1 MNMEY
6 EHKNIK
12 KPKVCKLTAILVCHK
27 WLHTGQQANKFIYY
41 NHLPVEKT
49 HFLIFWVGITTI
61 YVANSSNH
69 TNLLFIKPQIYSGCT
84 FGLQWRMQM

>member
-12 KPKVCKLTAILVCHK
+12 TPKVCKVTAILVCHK

-49 HFLIFWVGITTI
+49 HFLIF
-61 YVANSSNH
+61 
-69 TNLLFIKPQIYSGCT
+69 
-84 FGLQWRMQM
+84 